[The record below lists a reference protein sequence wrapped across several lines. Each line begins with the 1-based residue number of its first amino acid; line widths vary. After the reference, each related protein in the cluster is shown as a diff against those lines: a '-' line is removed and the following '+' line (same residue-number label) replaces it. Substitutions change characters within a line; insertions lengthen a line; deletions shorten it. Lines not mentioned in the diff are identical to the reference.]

1 MNNYCKHLKK
11 KNNKPY
17 CKLAKKE
24 ITLSQCQQCVNKE
37 YRIPVKGKM
46 VKKSAYEWKKSPL
59 MSGNAQKNKKNVQ
72 NSKIS
77 GKFAQKLQKMQ
88 LKSKK
93 MAKLEKNRFSVFT
106 TDLEHC
112 YLCGRK
118 KEELHEIYAGR
129 NRINSMKYGFVL
141 PLCHECHSQNQN
153 NSLFNEFWHKG
164 GQIYW
169 EFNIGS
175 RNEFLAIFRRNY
187 LD

>member
-1 MNNYCKHLKK
+1 MNYCKHLKK
-11 KNNKPY
+11 KKNKPY
-17 CKLAKKE
+17 CNMLKKE
-24 ITLSQCQQCVNKE
+24 VTSNQCRECIHKE
-37 YRIPVKGKM
+37 YKIRINK
-46 VKKSAYEWKKSPL
+46 
-59 MSGNAQKNKKNVQ
+59 NAQKNKKNVQ
-72 NSKIS
+72 NSKIN
-77 GKFAQKLQKMQ
+77 GQFAQKVQKMQ
-88 LKSKK
+88 SKSKK
-93 MAKLEKNRFSVFT
+93 MAKLERNRFSVFT

-175 RNEFLAIFRRNY
+175 RNEFLAIFRKNY